1 MLHLTHTQPHGY
13 LLSNSSFLFFKEVAD
28 GFCSHA
34 VLIFLF
40 YDTGFPRRESHFQ
53 LSPLLR
59 LHFTDARYEMWNK
72 GQKVYSFKTFCLI
85 PRIINN
91 RKNVFV
97 CEFPLFITQNLEFTC
112 LFFESYFC
120 LLGGF

>member
-28 GFCSHA
+28 GFCSHTA
-34 VLIFLF
+34 LICLF
-40 YDTGFPRRESHFQ
+40 YDTGFPSRESHFQ

-72 GQKVYSFKTFCLI
+72 GQKVY
-85 PRIINN
+85 
-91 RKNVFV
+91 
-97 CEFPLFITQNLEFTC
+97 
-112 LFFESYFC
+112 
-120 LLGGF
+120 